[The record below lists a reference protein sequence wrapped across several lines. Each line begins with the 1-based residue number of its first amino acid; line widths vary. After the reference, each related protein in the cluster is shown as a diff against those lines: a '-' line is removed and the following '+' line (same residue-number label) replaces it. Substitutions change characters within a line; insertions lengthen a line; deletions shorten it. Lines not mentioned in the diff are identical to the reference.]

1 MGIEVARVRAWA
13 RVHQGCIRILCSVAP
28 LLLLDEKRS
37 LARQCADRTSAAQAA
52 IVGAVEKNRPTVDG
66 PP

>member
-1 MGIEVARVRAWA
+1 
-13 RVHQGCIRILCSVAP
+13 LCSVAP